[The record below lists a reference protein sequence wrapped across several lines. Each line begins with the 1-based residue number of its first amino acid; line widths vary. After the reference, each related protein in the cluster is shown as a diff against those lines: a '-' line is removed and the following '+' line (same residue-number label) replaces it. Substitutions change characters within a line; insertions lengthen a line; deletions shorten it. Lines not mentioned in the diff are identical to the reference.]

1 MPWPFLMPRKIPIKV
16 DISLLLVV
24 VIGLALSLT
33 AFFYVKQWEQDT
45 ALNEHKKQVNEHLR
59 VLRQTFTTYGNILK
73 SIRGLHHVHPP
84 LTRQNLTQFIKGD
97 LLTQPGIQA
106 WSWISVVPASKRQT
120 IETSIRAEGFSEFIM
135 WEYSSHFDRWIAG
148 EREIYYPILFT
159 EPLDSNINLLGY
171 DVGSNNT
178 LRIAL
183 ENARDL
189 GQMTTSGA
197 VEVQTLRGKL
207 MGIYVFIPVYQTNP
221 IPTTKTE
228 RKRDLI
234 GFTVGIFLLDE
245 LVKTVLRLLKLRT
258 EIFLV
263 IFDDTTVP
271 KDEVLYA
278 PPWYKEQM
286 HNKPFVELWWG
297 SLDFGGRQWRIVLYK
312 TKDAA
317 LFHTWYAWVVLS
329 IGLIF
334 TLGLLRYLYMILTRA
349 HWAEALVA
357 KRTQNLYD
365 TNLALNQEMTAR
377 EQMTQA
383 LKASQ
388 QRFQA
393 IFNEAA
399 IGIAQTNLED
409 KILDSNRVLQSL
421 LRYRALEL
429 NDKYLKYFVH
439 PEDAN
444 ADQFMLEKLLAGKYD
459 TYQVSKRYIC
469 KSGAIIWTNQS
480 CSIVRDTSNPF
491 IINMIEDITERKFA
505 EEARLEAENKYR
517 DIFENAIEGI
527 FQCTPTGSYLS
538 VNPAF
543 VRMFGY
549 ESAEQI
555 YTEMT
560 DIGQQLYVNPQRRV
574 EFMALLEKHSNVQDF
589 EYQARCRNGRI
600 IWVNE
605 TVRVVRDTS
614 NGQINYYE
622 GIIEDVTKRKQ
633 TEEKLRHDA
642 THDQLTG
649 LFNRAAFTKRLTKA
663 LAQFSMAKLSE
674 SSESKMNL
682 KLKVEDENQNLKI
695 PYAVLFIDLDRF
707 KIVNDSMGHLVGDK
721 LLTETAHRLDRHT
734 SQNDIV
740 ARFGGDEFA
749 LMLEKL
755 PDLATLEQRVEDI
768 QEQLN
773 QPYSLGDETFNTTAS
788 IGIAL
793 SDSKYKSADEILR
806 DADTA
811 MYEAKKQ
818 GRGKSIIFQEGMHT
832 NVVNMVRMERD
843 LRIALEKQQF
853 CLYYQPI
860 ISLENYTT
868 VALEALVRWIH
879 PEQGMIRPDLFIPL
893 TEETGLIKELGLWQ
907 WQMQFPHHAELGM
920 NINMSPIQFKQ
931 PHLIN
936 LIQDI
941 IEKSGIKGSTC
952 RVEITENAMMQDPEA
967 ALTILNE
974 LKNLELL
981 LYIDDFGTG
990 YSSLSYLQRFPID
1003 ALKIDRSFI
1012 KDIDTSGKSA
1022 QIADAIIA
1030 LGEAFGL
1037 RIVAEGVENEQQAS
1051 ILKLANCHHV
1061 QGYFFS
1067 RPQDAKSLEEYL
1079 NIERHQ
1085 IAETSLN

>member
-1 MPWPFLMPRKIPIKV
+1 MPRKIPIKV
-16 DISLLLVV
+16 DISLLLVAI
-24 VIGLALSLT
+24 IGLGLSLT

-45 ALNEHKKQVNEHLR
+45 ALDEQKKQVNEHMR

-84 LTRQNLTQFIKGD
+84 LTRQNFTQFIQGD

-106 WSWISVVPASKRQT
+106 WSYVNVVPASKRQT
-120 IETSIRAEGFSEFIM
+120 IESSIRSEGFSEFHL
-135 WEYSSHFDRWIAG
+135 WEYSSHFDRWTAG

-159 EPLDSNINLLGY
+159 EPLESNINLLGY
-171 DVGSNNT
+171 DVGSNNI

-207 MGIYVFIPVYQTNP
+207 MGIYVFIPVYQTNT
-221 IPTTKTE
+221 IPATLTE
-228 RKRDLI
+228 RRRDLI
-234 GFTVGIFLLDE
+234 GFSVGIFLLDE
-245 LVKTVLRLLKLRT
+245 LVKTVLRLPKLRT

-263 IFDDTTVP
+263 IFDDTIEAKIKELYVP
-271 KDEVLYA
+271 N
-278 PPWYKEQM
+278 WYRGFIRKQS
-286 HNKPFVELWWG
+286 VSLWWG

-312 TKDAA
+312 TKEAA
-317 LFHTWYAWVVLS
+317 LFHTWYAWTVLS

-334 TLGLLRYLYMILTRA
+334 TLGLLRYLYIILTRA
-349 HWAEALVA
+349 HWAEELVG

-421 LRYRALEL
+421 LRYRETEL
-429 NDKYLKYFVH
+429 NQKLLKDFVH
-439 PEDAN
+439 PEDAK
-444 ADQFMLEKLLAGKYD
+444 ADQFMLQKMLAGKYD

-469 KSGAIIWTNQS
+469 KSGAIVWTNQS
-480 CSIVRDTSNPF
+480 CSIVRDTSHPF

-527 FQCTPTGSYLS
+527 FQCTPTGRYLS

-560 DIGQQLYVNPQRRV
+560 DIGQQLYVNPQRRL
-574 EFMALLEKHSNVQDF
+574 EFIALLEKHSNVQDF

-614 NGQINYYE
+614 DQIRYYE
-622 GIIEDVTKRKQ
+622 GIIENVTERKQ

-649 LFNRAAFTKRLTKA
+649 LCNRAAFTKRLTKA
-663 LAQFSMAKLSE
+663 LSEFSIAKLSE
-674 SSESKMNL
+674 SKINL
-682 KLKVEDENQNLKI
+682 KLKLEDQNQIKI

-721 LLTETAHRLDRHT
+721 LLTETAHRLARQAHE
-734 SQNDIV
+734 NDIV

-749 LMLEKL
+749 LMLENQA
-755 PDLATLEQRVEDI
+755 DLASLEQRVEKI
-768 QEQLN
+768 QQQLN
-773 QPYSLGDETFNTTAS
+773 QPYTLGDETFNTTAS

-793 SDSKYKSADEILR
+793 SDSKYSSSEEILR

-832 NVVNMVRMERD
+832 NVVNMLRMERD
-843 LRIALEKQQF
+843 LRIALEQQEF

-860 ISLENYTT
+860 ISLETDKT

-893 TEETGLIKELGLWQ
+893 AEETGLIKELGLWVFETACFQLRQ
-907 WQMQFPHHAELGM
+907 WQIQFPHHAELGM

-990 YSSLSYLQRFPID
+990 YSSLSYLQRYPID

-1012 KDIDTSGKSA
+1012 KDIDTSSKSA

-1037 RIVAEGVENEQQAS
+1037 RIVAEGVENEQQAA
-1051 ILKLANCHHV
+1051 ILKLAHCHHV

-1067 RPQDAKSLEEYL
+1067 RPQDAKTLDEYL
-1079 NIERHQ
+1079 SIERHF
-1085 IAETSLN
+1085 I

>member
-1 MPWPFLMPRKIPIKV
+1 MPRKIPIKV
-16 DISLLLVV
+16 DISLLLVA
-24 VIGLALSLT
+24 VIGLSLSLT
-33 AFFYVKQWEQDT
+33 AFFYVKQWEENT
-45 ALNEHKKQVNEHLR
+45 ALLEQKKQVNEYMR
-59 VLRQTFTTYGNILK
+59 VLRQTFTTYDNILK
-73 SIRGLHHVHPP
+73 SIRGLHHVDPP
-84 LTRQNLTQFIKGD
+84 LTRQNLTQFIQGD
-97 LLTQPGIQA
+97 LLTQPGIHA
-106 WSWISVVPASKRQT
+106 WSYVSVVPASKRLA
-120 IETSIRAEGFSEFIM
+120 IESNIRAEGFNQFQF
-135 WEYSSHFDRWIAG
+135 WEYSPRFDRWIAP
-148 EREIYYPILFT
+148 ERKTYYPIIFT
-159 EPLDSNINLLGY
+159 EPLETNINLLGY
-171 DVGSNNT
+171 DLGSNKT
-178 LRIAL
+178 LKTAL
-183 ENARDL
+183 ESARDL

-197 VEVQTLRGKL
+197 VEIQTVRGQK
-207 MGIYVFIPVYQTNP
+207 MGIYVFIPVYQTST
-221 IPTTKTE
+221 IPKTLKA
-228 RKRDLI
+228 RQNHIL
-234 GFTVGIFLLDE
+234 GFSVGIFLLDE
-245 LVKTVLRLLKLRT
+245 LVQSVLRLPKLRT

-263 IFDDTTVP
+263 ILDDTIDAKFKELYVP
-271 KDEVLYA
+271 N
-278 PPWYKEQM
+278 WYRGLIRK
-286 HNKPFVELWWG
+286 HSISVWG
-297 SLDFGGRQWRIVLYK
+297 ASLDFGGRQWRIVLYK

-317 LFHTWYAWVVLS
+317 LFHTWYAWSVLT

-334 TLGLLRYLYMILTRA
+334 TLGLFRYLYIILTRA
-349 HWAEALVA
+349 HWAEDLVA

-365 TNLALNQEMTAR
+365 TNLALNQEMKAR
-377 EQMTQA
+377 EEMNQA

-409 KILDSNRVLQSL
+409 KILDSNRALQSL
-421 LRYRALEL
+421 LRYRETEL
-429 NDKYLKYFVH
+429 NQKCLMHLVH
-439 PEDAN
+439 PEDTK
-444 ADQFMLEKLLAGKYD
+444 ADQFMLEKMLAGRYD
-459 TYQVSKRYIC
+459 SYQVSKRYIC

-480 CSIVRDTSNPF
+480 SSIVRDTSHPF
-491 IINMIEDITERKFA
+491 IINMIEDITERKIA

-527 FQCTPTGSYLS
+527 FQCTTTGRYLS

-555 YTEMT
+555 YNEMT
-560 DIGQQLYVNPQRRV
+560 DIGQQLYVNPERRV
-574 EFMALLEKHSNVQDF
+574 EFMALLEEHSNLQDF

-605 TVRVVRDTS
+605 TVRAVRDS
-614 NGQINYYE
+614 SSGKIRYYE
-622 GIIEDVTKRKQ
+622 GIVEDVTERKQ

-649 LFNRAAFTKRLTKA
+649 LSNRAAFTKRLTKA
-663 LAQFSMAKLSE
+663 LAKFSMAQLAAQ
-674 SSESKMNL
+674 SKQNATL
-682 KLKVEDENQNLKI
+682 EQEDESKI

-721 LLTETAHRLDRHT
+721 LLTETADRLTRHA
-734 SQNDIV
+734 NEDDIV

-749 LMLEKL
+749 LMLENLNDISILK
-755 PDLATLEQRVEDI
+755 QRVEEI
-768 QEQLN
+768 QVQLN
-773 QPYSLGDETFNTTAS
+773 HPYTLGDETFNTTAS

-793 SDSKYKSADEILR
+793 SDPKYKTADEILR

-818 GRGKSIIFQEGMHT
+818 GHGKYLIFQEGMHT
-832 NVVNMVRMERD
+832 NVVNLVKMERN
-843 LRIALEKQQF
+843 LRVALEQEEF

-860 ISLENYTT
+860 ISLDNYKT
-868 VALEALVRWIH
+868 VGLEALIRWIH
-879 PEQGMIRPDLFIPL
+879 PEEGMIRPDLFIPIA
-893 TEETGLIKELGLWQ
+893 EETGLIKEIGLWVFETACLQ
-907 WQMQFPHHAELGM
+907 LRKWQSQFPHHAELGM

-931 PHLIN
+931 PNLIN
-936 LIQDI
+936 MIQDI
-941 IEKSGIKGSTC
+941 VEKSGIKGSTC

-967 ALTILNE
+967 AMTILHE

-1012 KDIDTSGKSA
+1012 KDIDTSNKSA

-1030 LGEAFGL
+1030 LGEAFDL
-1037 RIVAEGVENEQQAS
+1037 RIVAEGVENEEQVGLLRSAH
-1051 ILKLANCHHV
+1051 CHHV

-1079 NIERHQ
+1079 SIEKHQ
-1085 IAETSLN
+1085 VI